1 MALSDVHS
9 IISVPSPDQRNKP
22 LRYFHASFGDFLIDR
37 SRSGD
42 FFLDPGVAYRKI
54 TTWLLKEMEQPP
66 SSIVDFS
73 MLLLSDQCLPDMNTM
88 YLGEEMAYHCIKSTP
103 TPEFLLKLGSFD
115 MSLLSF
121 EAGTSKDLSL
131 IIDAVH
137 SRSRIPEFFVWLHR
151 KVSPDSRST
160 FCAMIIVSGLALS

>member
-1 MALSDVHS
+1 MALSDMHS

-22 LRYFHASFGDFLIDR
+22 LQYFHASFGDFLIDR

-54 TTWLLKEMEQPP
+54 TTWLLKEMEQPS

-73 MLLLSDQCLPDMNTM
+73 MLLLSDRCLPDIKLL
-88 YLGEEMAYHCIKSTP
+88 YLGEEIAYHCIKSTP
-103 TPEFLLKLGSFD
+103 TPDFLLKLGGFD
-115 MSLLSF
+115 MSLLPFQVGNS
-121 EAGTSKDLSL
+121 EDLLL
-131 IIDAVH
+131 ILDAVH
-137 SRSRIPEFFVWLHR
+137 SSSRIPEFLVWLHR

-160 FCAMIIVSGLALS
+160 LCAMIIASGLVLS